1 MREKHSKYQ
10 EHFHIISRVSRI
22 DTVYCCGLISFLLFD
37 LLILNLFIKG
47 YELFLLTFVIILY
60 FECKVMRDITNAMVL
75 ELYKKYLRKCFRKN
89 MQGTTFA
96 EGCSIYVQVVP
107 QYWSVY
113 ICRSKY
119 YICWIKLLVILCCR
133 TRESTEN
140 GYASLFLD
148 CLINVL
154 EHPNGNNNSSV
165 VSKYLN
171 ILEKGKVFHIFCS
184 LLRAFTPPLL
194 D

>member
-1 MREKHSKYQ
+1 MITCAYDLAPSVLWHYFCCAQQQKHAEQSFTDCCMREKHSKYQ

-47 YELFLLTFVIILY
+47 YKLFLLTFVIILY

-75 ELYKKYLRKCFRKN
+75 ELYKKYFRKCFRKN

-96 EGCSIYVQVVP
+96 EGCSIYVQVVL

-119 YICWIKLLVILCCR
+119 YIC
-133 TRESTEN
+133 
-140 GYASLFLD
+140 
-148 CLINVL
+148 
-154 EHPNGNNNSSV
+154 
-165 VSKYLN
+165 
-171 ILEKGKVFHIFCS
+171 
-184 LLRAFTPPLL
+184 
-194 D
+194 